1 MTSIQP
7 RDPYTKNELE
17 KLYLKDLR
25 LQLVQVL
32 HRHGERTPT
41 TSRFQNAGLPRF
53 WPYCSVAQEMISQIL
68 DNEHS
73 SIKWTPFHWQRRIET
88 VNEDGQPILATGPGG
103 DVDSLCKAGEL
114 TNKGRI
120 TTFNLGRRL
129 RHLYVDQLNFLPK
142 TLEDAEILY
151 LRSSSFPRALESL
164 QQVVRGLYPVNT
176 RVSSLGPLSIIARS
190 DADENLV
197 PNTYSCKRLS
207 QLSTAFAQRSAD
219 RWNQTTEMKY
229 LSKLFGKWMPE
240 EDKRVA
246 VDSKPRLSGIYD
258 TINSTLAHDLETRL
272 PDEFYD
278 FRGRKIIDKIC
289 VEEYFSG
296 YQESQEYRT
305 LGIGRLMGE
314 IVARMIGN
322 VESTYREESSRSNYW
337 DKSMSK
343 EKDEKNTLKFALSG
357 CHDTTLAAI
366 LGSLGTL
373 KNKTWPPYTSHIALE
388 LFRKLTVRPISLPE
402 TQDFIDGTKN
412 RSEIPSSFHSGQGE
426 NDTSCHTL
434 KVSQD
439 SSKKKKNPSLVG
451 YFVRV
456 RYNDEV
462 VTIPGCT
469 QIGNHLEG
477 DETFCT
483 LDAFKTI
490 VDKYVPH
497 SQQKACQANLDMPAF
512 PETPQPAGY

>member
-7 RDPYTKNELE
+7 RDPYTKEELE

-41 TSRFQNAGLPRF
+41 APRFQNAGLPIF
-53 WPYCSVAQEMISQIL
+53 WPYCSVAQEMISQTL
-68 DNEHS
+68 DNKHS
-73 SIKWTPFHWQRRIET
+73 SMKWTPFPWQRRIET
-88 VNEDGQPILATGPGG
+88 VNENGQPILATGPNG
-103 DVDSLCKAGEL
+103 DADLLCKAGEL

-120 TTFNLGRRL
+120 STFNLGRRL

-164 QQVVRGLYPVNT
+164 QQVVSGLYPANT
-176 RVSSLGPLSIIARS
+176 RVSSLAPLSIISRS

-219 RWNQTTEMKY
+219 RWNETTEMKY

-240 EDKRVA
+240 KDKKVA

-258 TINSTLAHDLETRL
+258 TINSTLAHDLQTRL

-278 FRGRKIIDKIC
+278 SRGRKIIDKIC
-289 VEEYFSG
+289 VEEWFSG
-296 YQESQEYRT
+296 YKESQEYRA

-314 IVARMIGN
+314 IVARMIKN
-322 VESTYREESSRSNYW
+322 VESTYKEESSRSNYW
-337 DKSMSK
+337 DKFVGK
-343 EKDEKNTLKFALSG
+343 EKGEKNTLKFALSG

-366 LGSLGTL
+366 LGSLGTM
-373 KNKTWPPYTSHIALE
+373 KNKAWPPFTSHIAIE
-388 LFRKLTVRPISLPE
+388 LFQKLTVSPISPPE
-402 TQDFIDGTKN
+402 MQYFIDGTKKLFRN
-412 RSEIPSSFHSGQGE
+412 SFQHS
-426 NDTSCHTL
+426 
-434 KVSQD
+434 
-439 SSKKKKNPSLVG
+439 
-451 YFVRV
+451 
-456 RYNDEV
+456 
-462 VTIPGCT
+462 
-469 QIGNHLEG
+469 
-477 DETFCT
+477 
-483 LDAFKTI
+483 
-490 VDKYVPH
+490 
-497 SQQKACQANLDMPAF
+497 
-512 PETPQPAGY
+512 